1 MGGRAIEC
9 VRHRAADKKAKQFA
23 KTIMSFSVAHKCSRC
38 SFMRFG
44 IRFGCMKA
52 THMSS
57 LLILISLG
65 SFSWHWLRGVRRT
78 HAQNLALTFF
88 FFFGITARR
97 KRNASLK
104 QKINTNTFPGQTGTT
119 RAPCNLL
126 SRTLTWKHNL
136 PVTVDDVVK
145 RFASLLQRISQLL
158 QKPYQ
163 AHLSHVRYVGGCFR
177 LYLVFTTWSHSPYK
191 PLPNEFER
199 HLLFW
204 HLIDAAWCENK
215 ALHRSYR
222 KTCRPI

>member
-1 MGGRAIEC
+1 
-9 VRHRAADKKAKQFA
+9 
-23 KTIMSFSVAHKCSRC
+23 MSFSVAHKCSRC

-44 IRFGCMKA
+44 CIRAKHTSG
-52 THMSS
+52 
-57 LLILISLG
+57 LLILISLR
-65 SFSWHWLRGVRRT
+65 SLSWHWLHGVYRI
-78 HAQNLALTFF
+78 HAQNLALFF
-88 FFFGITARR
+88 CITARR

-119 RAPCNLL
+119 RALCNLL
-126 SRTLTWKHNL
+126 SRTFTWKHNL

-145 RFASLLQRISQLL
+145 HSASLLLRISQRL

-163 AHLSHVRYVGGCFR
+163 AHLSHDRYVRGCFR

-204 HLIDAAWCENK
+204 HLIGAAWCENK
-215 ALHRSYR
+215 ALQRSYR

>member
-1 MGGRAIEC
+1 MQLHEVWLHEG
-9 VRHRAADKKAKQFA
+9 KAYER
-23 KTIMSFSVAHKCSRC
+23 FSDIDFTQKP
-38 SFMRFG
+38 
-44 IRFGCMKA
+44 
-52 THMSS
+52 
-57 LLILISLG
+57 L
-65 SFSWHWLRGVRRT
+65 
-78 HAQNLALTFF
+78 LALTSWRVPHPRTESRTFF
-88 FFFGITARR
+88 CITARR

-119 RAPCNLL
+119 RALRNLL

-145 RFASLLQRISQLL
+145 HSASLLLRISQRL

-163 AHLSHVRYVGGCFR
+163 AHLSHVRYVGGCLR
-177 LYLVFTTWSHSPYK
+177 LYLVFTTWSHSSYK

-204 HLIDAAWCENK
+204 HLIDAAWCETK